1 MRRTTARDGGYDR
14 TGTGANGRACMK
26 GGIPGQRFAR
36 KGMEAVFHLQSAKAS
51 RMPARKKIMD
61 ISALSESIAEALK
74 EISTCGKSL
83 TLANMSKALAHR
95 KEITDLLNSANTQRE
110 TPPPSDS
117 ELEALKSQIE
127 AGENRRKDALRQMA
141 ELEHQIA
148 REREFFRRF
157 TATTVNLA
165 RIPGNEEFF
174 GVLDDL
180 RTRVQE
186 NADLQSLESSLR
198 AIKDRMLRSD
208 VGGMKRSE
216 KSAETSAIP
225 GAAAVKSLFGRGDKG
240 LSEEALQRLRNE
252 IGVALEELQ
261 TILGEDFRASV
272 HLAAQHIERSRDLEG
287 LLAQKPYVLSLIG
300 GYVQR
305 TQKEKDQV
313 TTFLREVSERL
324 ADMEKD
330 MAATNA
336 ASREVHLDDSKFT
349 ENLESQL
356 RTFHENVSKTN
367 NFENL
372 KSFVATQLTKISSV
386 LHDRRDEYVHRIE
399 KAERESESL
408 KKNFKNLIGKVID
421 KNKML
426 MEEIQRDPLTEIYNR
441 RTYEVTLTTELERFQ
456 RYRKPFTL
464 IFFDVDHFKL
474 VNDRFGHEAGDRVL
488 KAISRRV
495 RDVLRKPD
503 VFARY
508 GGEEFVVVLPET
520 GLDNGLTVAMK
531 IREVVEETVFE
542 YEGERVP
549 VTISLGVTEAQPADQ
564 DTSAISIRAD
574 KLLYRAKEEGRNRV
588 ISDFDMK

>member
-1 MRRTTARDGGYDR
+1 MPSRR
-14 TGTGANGRACMK
+14 
-26 GGIPGQRFAR
+26 
-36 KGMEAVFHLQSAKAS
+36 
-51 RMPARKKIMD
+51 KIMD

-83 TLANMSKALAHR
+83 TLANMSKALSHR
-95 KEITDLLNSANTQRE
+95 REITDLLESANTQRIA
-110 TPPPSDS
+110 PPPSDS

-127 AGENRRKDALRQMA
+127 AGENRRKEALHQMA
-141 ELEHQIA
+141 ELEHQVA

-157 TATTVNLA
+157 TATTVSLA
-165 RIPGNEEFF
+165 RIPGNEEFY

-180 RTRVQE
+180 RARVHE
-186 NADLQSLESSLR
+186 NADLQTLESSLK

-208 VGGMKRSE
+208 VGGIKRAE
-216 KSAETSAIP
+216 KSTEPSAIP
-225 GAAAVKSLFGRGDKG
+225 GASAVKSLFGRADRGF
-240 LSEEALQRLRNE
+240 SEETFQRLKNE
-252 IGVALEELQ
+252 AIVALGEIQE
-261 TILGEDFRASV
+261 ILGEDFRASV
-272 HLAAQHIERSRDLEG
+272 HLAVQHIERSRDLDG
-287 LLAQKPYVLSLIG
+287 LLTQKPYVLSLIG

-349 ENLESQL
+349 ENLETQIRS
-356 RTFHENVSKTN
+356 FHENVAKSN

-399 KAERESESL
+399 KAERESQNL

-441 RTYEVTLTTELERFQ
+441 RTYEVTLASELERFQ

-464 IFFDVDHFKL
+464 IFFDVDHFKH
-474 VNDRFGHEAGDRVL
+474 VNDRYGHEAGDRVL

-508 GGEEFVVVLPET
+508 GGEEFVVILPET

-549 VTISLGVTEAQPADQ
+549 VTISLGVTEAQPSDQ
-564 DTSAISIRAD
+564 ETTAISTRAD

-588 ISDFDMK
+588 ISDFDVK

>member
-1 MRRTTARDGGYDR
+1 MA
-14 TGTGANGRACMK
+14 
-26 GGIPGQRFAR
+26 
-36 KGMEAVFHLQSAKAS
+36 
-51 RMPARKKIMD
+51 ARKKIMD
-61 ISALSESIAEALK
+61 VSALSESIAEALK

-83 TLANMSKALAHR
+83 TLANMTKALSHR
-95 KEITDLLNSANTQRE
+95 REITELLESANTQRIA
-110 TPPPSDS
+110 PPPSDS

-127 AGENRRKDALRQMA
+127 AGENRRKEALRQMA
-141 ELEHQIA
+141 ELEHQVA

-157 TATTVNLA
+157 TATTVSLA
-165 RIPGNEEFF
+165 RIPGNEEFY
-174 GVLDDL
+174 GVLDDFRAKL
-180 RTRVQE
+180 QE
-186 NADLQSLESSLR
+186 NADLKALEASLKE
-198 AIKDRMLRSD
+198 IKDRMLRSD
-208 VGGMKRSE
+208 VGGMKRTE
-216 KSAETSAIP
+216 TLPAASA
-225 GAAAVKSLFGRGDKG
+225 VMSLFGRGEKG
-240 LSEEALQRLRNE
+240 VSEETFQRLKKE
-252 IGVALEELQ
+252 VGIALEEVRG
-261 TILGEDFRASV
+261 ILGEDFRASV
-272 HLAAQHIERSRDLEG
+272 HLAAQHIERSRDLDG

-313 TTFLREVSERL
+313 TTFLREVGERL

-336 ASREVHLDDSKFT
+336 ASREVHLDDSRFT
-349 ENLESQL
+349 ENLESQI
-356 RTFHENVSKTN
+356 RTFHENVSRSN

-386 LHDRRDEYVHRIE
+386 LHDRREEYVHRIE
-399 KAERESESL
+399 KAERESENL

-441 RTYEVTLTTELERFQ
+441 RTYEVTLASELERFQ

-474 VNDRFGHEAGDRVL
+474 VNDRYGHEAGDRVL

-508 GGEEFVVVLPET
+508 GGEEFVVILPET

-564 DTSAISIRAD
+564 ETTAITTRAD

-588 ISDFDMK
+588 ISDFDVK